1 MEKDSPILNLDD
13 IKNELEK
20 LHSKRRKIEEN
31 IKIIEEEEFYE
42 QSGYYGID
50 ENYEPARSNMEIAEE
65 NLCDINMLIDTKED
79 ICEKIE
85 QCEAVKKKYS
95 EGYKRIVRVQTS
107 KFVED
112 KLDRKAKAKK
122 IAKILTEKKIK
133 TVGIFGE
140 WGTGKSTFLE
150 YLKEEIT
157 KEGTKIIDIKA
168 TEYSDQEKI
177 WAYFFANMK
186 ESVKKDYKLRFYY
199 FFLKIKKNL
208 RKCLIP
214 LLNIVLV
221 IVMIIALFR
230 FNLFNSFSLVMGM
243 NKKTAELFNSGM
255 NLFVSIFFVI
265 KWIFPF
271 TSKIVDSIEI
281 NQNNISSFVKRD
293 VDKKFG
299 YKLIVKGYIE
309 EILKVWKDYRFIFCV
324 DELDRCNNN
333 SIMSF
338 LEAVQLLENYDKIQI
353 IYTID
358 VEIVINAIK
367 KSGIYNPHNY
377 LKKYVDLKVD
387 LVSVNTQHEYIE
399 SIARDEYEFN
409 EEEIENIQLA
419 LENLE
424 LNISMRD
431 YIHILNSLS
440 ELKERW
446 INEQVIPEK
455 CKKVGSYEA
464 VINWYRSLPIAI
476 FYFAGSFWPQ
486 KIYKDFGTF
495 KHAYIKVYNIA
506 KNGNVEQQYLDCPNF
521 IKQTNLIDVLNVMSF
536 LREMP
541 LIYCEKIDEN

>member
-177 WAYFFANMK
+177 WAYW
-186 ESVKKDYKLRFYY
+186 
-199 FFLKIKKNL
+199 
-208 RKCLIP
+208 C
-214 LLNIVLV
+214 
-221 IVMIIALFR
+221 
-230 FNLFNSFSLVMGM
+230 
-243 NKKTAELFNSGM
+243 
-255 NLFVSIFFVI
+255 
-265 KWIFPF
+265 
-271 TSKIVDSIEI
+271 
-281 NQNNISSFVKRD
+281 
-293 VDKKFG
+293 
-299 YKLIVKGYIE
+299 
-309 EILKVWKDYRFIFCV
+309 
-324 DELDRCNNN
+324 
-333 SIMSF
+333 
-338 LEAVQLLENYDKIQI
+338 
-353 IYTID
+353 
-358 VEIVINAIK
+358 
-367 KSGIYNPHNY
+367 
-377 LKKYVDLKVD
+377 
-387 LVSVNTQHEYIE
+387 
-399 SIARDEYEFN
+399 
-409 EEEIENIQLA
+409 
-419 LENLE
+419 
-424 LNISMRD
+424 
-431 YIHILNSLS
+431 
-440 ELKERW
+440 
-446 INEQVIPEK
+446 
-455 CKKVGSYEA
+455 
-464 VINWYRSLPIAI
+464 
-476 FYFAGSFWPQ
+476 
-486 KIYKDFGTF
+486 
-495 KHAYIKVYNIA
+495 
-506 KNGNVEQQYLDCPNF
+506 
-521 IKQTNLIDVLNVMSF
+521 
-536 LREMP
+536 
-541 LIYCEKIDEN
+541 